1 MLPSFFNTDMAAD
14 VEYVSRQEA
23 DGLHVTATAREDG
36 ESVGSLSYGPLRKLT
51 EEEASEFRLETW
63 GGTAP
68 SPFQEGEAFEA
79 ELERG
84 TLVIFVRWNGS
95 YHVGVAVE
103 G

>member
-14 VEYVSRQEA
+14 VEYVSHQEP
-23 DGLHVTATAREDG
+23 DGVHVTATVSEDG
-36 ESVGSLSYGPLRKLT
+36 EVIGSLTYGPLKELSSQ
-51 EEEASEFRLETW
+51 EASAFRLESW

-68 SPFQEGEAFEA
+68 MPFQEGEAFET

-95 YHVGVAVE
+95 YHVGVALE
-103 G
+103 D